1 MNTYKIHSGADGKQY
16 VKVYFMTFIELDD
29 FLAGKDIYLPE
40 SNSWIVSLEEI
51 GEISGDKFGS
61 SNKG

>member
-1 MNTYKIHSGADGKQY
+1 MNIYKIHKGADGRKY
-16 VKVYFMTFIELDD
+16 VEVYFMTFIALDY

-40 SNSWIVSLEEI
+40 MDSWIVSMEEI

-61 SNKG
+61 EK